1 MTAPIVGLPSKCSL
15 EFFSAISETY
25 NIIVFLLW
33 EHEGQTTLFSQYIYS
48 LGVYGADFVE
58 ISLTVH
64 RANRLLYSGFADL
77 VVQGSGKAVRDMSM
91 PTVSASKDG
100 IIDEVEKMPELPAE
114 DIMTSANDSHDE
126 TISVE
131 SKQIT
136 PNLITLSML
145 PKPQWQGLINL
156 DTIKIRNKP
165 ISAPK
170 KPERAPFF
178 LPSLPSLSGKP
189 EFVVANGKEAGNIG
203 NGTDNNV
210 MSHIRRSGR
219 DDFQTFFMH
228 LLYECNENG
237 DCAYF

>member
-15 EFFSAISETY
+15 EFFSAISEIY

-33 EHEGQTTLFSQYIYS
+33 EHKGQTTLFSQYIYS

-156 DTIKIRNKP
+156 DTIKVVLV
-165 ISAPK
+165 S
-170 KPERAPFF
+170 FF
-178 LPSLPSLSGKP
+178 IFYFATSCCCCSRVFLWHECSQSVPSCCELLH
-189 EFVVANGKEAGNIG
+189 FVGCHIELCIG
-203 NGTDNNV
+203 C
-210 MSHIRRSGR
+210 
-219 DDFQTFFMH
+219 
-228 LLYECNENG
+228 Y
-237 DCAYF
+237 